1 MLEEKL
7 CQIGLTANEA
17 KVYLEM
23 LRIGPQGASV
33 IAKRSALNRT
43 TTYSI
48 LKELAKKGIVSSC
61 VEARCKLFQ
70 ANDPNALVGYL
81 DRQSKTYEY
90 YKGEILTVI
99 PQLREMTGHYHF
111 KGPVAKYY
119 DGIAGVKYVIQDT
132 LSAKGEILAYLALD
146 RWLKTGLKGY
156 RDLPILKRN
165 VPLRAVVMDT
175 PETHSFLSENH
186 DPENSMTK
194 ILYVKPEQN
203 SGFFENEINIYDDKV
218 AIIHLEKGAE
228 YALLI
233 ESKEVAMTQRAI
245 FELAWKGFQER

>member
-48 LKELAKKGIVSSC
+48 LKELARKGIVGVV
-61 VEARCKLFQ
+61 VEGRCKLFQ

-81 DRQSKTYEY
+81 DRQAKTYDY
-90 YKGEILTVI
+90 FKGEILAII
-99 PQLREMTGHYHF
+99 PQIREITGRYNF

-119 DGIAGVKYVIQDT
+119 DGIAGVKYVTKDA
-132 LSAKGEILAYLALD
+132 LGAKLALGVIA
-146 RWLKTGLKGY
+146 T
-156 RDLPILKRN
+156 
-165 VPLRAVVMDT
+165 DT
-175 PETHSFLSENH
+175 PKMHSFIEEIYDLK
-186 DPENSMTK
+186 DPTTK
-194 ILYVKPEQN
+194 ILYVRPEIDA
-203 SGFFENEINIYDDKV
+203 GFFDSAINIFGDKV
-218 AIIHLEKGAE
+218 AIIHLGKGEE

-233 ESKEVAMTQRAI
+233 ESHEVAMTHRAI
-245 FELAWKGFQER
+245 FELACQSPTILRKSKHGNSGNL